1 MNGRLG
7 HSSPFFRGHMK
18 TLGLIAFCAGVIALT
33 GCRNESEPPATI
45 GRITGLSLS
54 LTQSSTKT
62 SLSYDS
68 SENLLKC
75 YWRQSDKVWVSDK
88 VSSAMFS
95 LPDEVED
102 ATTADFQGS
111 LAIHAS
117 QPSIYAVYPYD
128 AATLQS
134 GSLIISLPSAQTSI
148 DPGSYDIKAGS
159 ADIPQESSYSNIGF
173 PLKNLTSI
181 LRIKLKLPS
190 LLGGQNLSDEKL
202 LSLSLSSELPV
213 AGQTELQLSDGQI
226 STGDFSSNTITYS
239 FPEETTAV
247 GSHNL
252 MVFMAPGDYT
262 SNSIVWTAETTSYS
276 IHFKLSPGMDLQE
289 GYFYNATFNLGAS
302 AWNIV
307 SSAPTEERDC
317 FIEGKA
323 DPVIKKTTV
332 TTTTGS
338 IVWSEPASQTARK
351 YKINLLTDASAS
363 TVLRNY
369 TVKFRGSDKAAFTFG
384 GLAPETTYYVRVM
397 GNQGRGDDTDW
408 SQIVSFTTEAATSH
422 DSEDILTFTNFDLC
436 PWGGDYMNLALST
449 RPKTDTQSSLSAG
462 WSNCYTT
469 IVQDDDASYTR
480 FTRLAGSFSAN
491 YSAMLSELGL
501 EGWTFSNVYMRPGYV
516 QVGNSSA
523 ATLTSPALTALT
535 GGLHTVD
542 VAFKAVPFTSSGSK
556 SGTVTVS
563 CYSSGGTLIE
573 SRTVS
578 LPATPNIPSELPEWT
593 SCEVSFNNVTS
604 GSTIRFSNG
613 GTSNDFCIDEIEI
626 CSDDALVPIEH
637 DPGKNVYGLI
647 TDASGNPLSGVVV
660 SDGYVVTTTGS
671 NGVYQFTS
679 AKANGYVFISQ
690 PQGYE
695 VPLDGVFPQFWQALE
710 SDTAV
715 EERHDFQLSAV
726 SNSDCVILA
735 LGDFHLCNR
744 NALYDLRQF
753 RMEAEELKSTIQSL
767 QAQGKKVYGL
777 TLGDMTWDIYWDN
790 SSGYAGCNFDLAA
803 YRNEVNNDFQ
813 GVSFPLWHTIG
824 NHDHAYYYTGD
835 WDTVIPYKQILG
847 PTYYSFN
854 AGGYHIIS
862 LDNVIC
868 ANNGTT
874 GGRDD
879 SPGLTSDI
887 LSWLQA
893 DIAQVPSSMPVI
905 VSMHEQAYRPTNPT
919 GGYSSE
925 TYASSLES
933 ALSGRNIHI
942 VTGHTHNINNVK
954 RSSSIYEHNAGAL
967 CATWWWTGRFSITS
981 EASWGGGTSL
991 ADTYH
996 IGRDGAPAGYTI
1008 YNLSSGT
1015 MTWKYKGFGLPE
1027 NRQFKTYDRNQ
1038 FTLTAATYCPNAS
1051 SSHKSAFEDLAAQ
1064 QPDYSYAKAPGE
1076 RVGGIFSST
1085 VPYNMV
1091 YINVWN
1097 WDPDWNI
1104 TVREGST
1111 NLTVTKLTDSYDPMH
1126 MVAYPAVRLQTAN
1139 TTSTF
1144 VTKGNQHMFRVTA
1157 SSATSTLTITVTDRF
1172 GNTYTETMTRP
1183 KAFGVNWN

>member
-1 MNGRLG
+1 MKTRITILSIITIISGCSVDTGHLERSLAGTLEGINLQIEEPTKTNLDYSVGENVI
-7 HSSPFFRGHMK
+7 HSSW
-18 TLGLIAFCAGVIALT
+18 AAGDAVMMTDL
-33 GCRNESEPPATI
+33 
-45 GRITGLSLS
+45 
-54 LTQSSTKT
+54 
-62 SLSYDS
+62 
-68 SENLLKC
+68 
-75 YWRQSDKVWVSDK
+75 
-88 VSSAMFS
+88 VSSAQFT
-95 LPDEVED
+95 L
-102 ATTADFQGS
+102 ADGEEGKSNAVFEGS
-111 LAIHAS
+111 LSIAS
-117 QPSIYAVYPYD
+117 GQSTVYGLYPFGCSSM
-128 AATLQS
+128 T
-134 GSLIISLPSAQTSI
+134 GSALKISLPTEQSATNVA
-148 DPGSYDIKAGS
+148 DCDLKAVSVPSETVLSGAPTLS
-159 ADIPQESSYSNIGF
+159 M
-173 PLKNLTSI
+173 KNLTSI
-181 LRIKLKLPS
+181 LLVSLRIPDTLGGYDFSGEHIISFSLAAQRGISGNCNVVWDEDEPS
-190 LLGGQNLSDEKL
+190 LSGAD
-202 LSLSLSSELPV
+202 
-213 AGQTELQLSDGQI
+213 
-226 STGDFSSNTITYS
+226 
-239 FPEETTAV
+239 
-247 GSHNL
+247 
-252 MVFMAPGDYT
+252 
-262 SNSIVWTAETTSYS
+262 SNSISYTFPSQTTVTNRNV
-276 IHFKLSPGMDLQE
+276 FMMFLSPSVFTQGEEVLWTVVTDKYRIRFRFSPAME
-289 GYFYNATFNLGAS
+289 FERGTFYGATFNLGLSSWVEDAS
-302 AWNIV
+302 LNDD
-307 SSAPTEERDC
+307 RDYC
-317 FIEGKA
+317 I
-323 DPVIKKTTV
+323 DVISTNPVIISSDATPTTV
-332 TTTTGS
+332 S
-338 IVWSEPASQTARK
+338 FNWSEPASQTNHR
-351 YKINLLTDASAS
+351 YLVELSDAGKN
-363 TVLRNY
+363 VLRTYALNI
-369 TVKFRGSDKAAFTFG
+369 GSTGHNPAFTFA
-384 GLAPETTYYVRVM
+384 GLSPSTQYYVRVK
-397 GNQGRGDDTDW
+397 GNRTGAE
-408 SQIVSFTTEAATSH
+408 TEFSDYQSIITPARPTYDNTYLEGS
-422 DSEDILTFTNFDLC
+422 DFDLC
-436 PWGGDYMNLALST
+436 PWGGDYMHIAVAVKPSVT
-449 RPKTDTQSSLSAG
+449 SAIASLETG
-462 WSNCYTT
+462 WSKCPSSSGGAVVLGNQSGTYFYT
-469 IVQDDDASYTR
+469 
-480 FTRLAGSFSAN
+480 LAGSFSTN

-501 EGWTFSNVYMRPGYV
+501 EGWSFSNVYMRPGYV

-573 SRTVS
+573 SRSVS

-593 SCEVSFNNVTS
+593 ACEVSFNNVTS

-660 SDGYVVTTTGS
+660 SDGYVVTTTGA

-1126 MVAYPAVRLQTAN
+1126 MVAYPATRYNGGNN

-1144 VTKGNQHMFRVTA
+1144 VTRSNQHMFRVTA
-1157 SSATSTLTITVTDRF
+1157 SSANSTLTITVTDRF